1 MIFSLSGLRST
12 NILRINSLACN
23 ASFFGPVSVL
33 VREEGEEKSTKVD
46 ISTEKREIETTVG
59 IDFSGSSKLLL
70 T

>member
-1 MIFSLSGLRST
+1 MF
-12 NILRINSLACN
+12 
-23 ASFFGPVSVL
+23 L
-33 VREEGEEKSTKVD
+33 VRGGEEEKSTKVD